1 MTLRALHNLVI
12 SLVAALLILMAG
24 HPAQACVEGLD
35 WGMSLDQVSSQLG
48 AVHHTSADQPQ
59 RYVVSHGHLDQIPV
73 PKLTFELDQVKGLQS
88 LAYEF
93 DVNDMTEILAG
104 LRAKHGQPLSTSIE
118 DRQHNKQFW
127 VWNTGDDLITAI
139 QSHSSTGQKFLIGY
153 RPSRLR
159 PEIL

>member
-1 MTLRALHNLVI
+1 MHNLVI
-12 SLVAALLILMAG
+12 SLVAALLILMGG
-24 HPAQACVEGLD
+24 HPAHACVEGLA
-35 WGMSLDQVSSQLG
+35 WGMSLDQVSSRLG
-48 AVHHTSADQPQ
+48 EVHHTNADPPQ
-59 RYVVSHGHLDQIPV
+59 RYAVSHVHLDQIPV

-104 LRAKHGQPLSTSIE
+104 LRARHGQPLSTSIE
-118 DRQHNKQFW
+118 DRQHNKQVW

-139 QSHSSTGQKFLIGY
+139 QSQSSTGQKFLISY

>member
-1 MTLRALHNLVI
+1 MTLASLHNLVI

-24 HPAQACVEGLD
+24 QPAQACVEGLD

-59 RYVVSHGHLDQIPV
+59 RYVVNHGHLDQIPV
-73 PKLTFELDQVKGLQS
+73 SKLSFELDPVKGLQS
-88 LAYEF
+88 LAYQF
-93 DVNDMTEILAG
+93 DVNDMTEVLAG
-104 LRAKHGQPLSTSIE
+104 LRAKHGQLLSTSIE
-118 DRQHNKQFW
+118 DRQQKKQVW
-127 VWNTGDDLITAI
+127 VWNTVNDLITAI

-159 PEIL
+159 PELL